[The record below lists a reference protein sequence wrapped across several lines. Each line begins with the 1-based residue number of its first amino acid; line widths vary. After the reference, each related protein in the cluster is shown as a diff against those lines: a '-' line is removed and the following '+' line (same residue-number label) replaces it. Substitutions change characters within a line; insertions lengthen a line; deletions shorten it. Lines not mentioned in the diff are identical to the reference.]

1 MTVKN
6 VKLTFDLDNPKMKP
20 SRDGYGDGLN
30 DAAAKNP
37 NVVAIGADITASTR
51 VDWFVKEHPDRFYD
65 LGIAEQNQMAFAAG
79 MSLMG
84 KVPFVCNY
92 GVFLAGRAWDQIR
105 TTVCYNNLNVK
116 LGGAHGGISVGPDG
130 ATHQALE
137 EISIMRCLPNM
148 KVIVPADS
156 WETRKATRAV
166 AELDGPYYVRFGR
179 EKVPEI
185 TDESTPFEVGKAYCV
200 QDGTDVALIACG
212 VMVYH
217 SVVAARELAKE
228 GISAMVINCHTIKPI
243 DREAIVEAAKKTGA
257 VVTAEEHQLMG
268 GMGSAVSEVLSTEYP
283 VPMQMVGVQDRFGQ
297 SGDPDE
303 LMNAYGLNAEEICKA
318 AKRAIAMKH

>member
-1 MTVKN
+1 MKN

-37 NVVAIGADITASTR
+37 DVVAIGADITASTR

-116 LGGAHGGISVGPDG
+116 LGGAHGGISVGGRCPRRHLSRSGRSDPPG
-130 ATHQALE
+130 A
-137 EISIMRCLPNM
+137 
-148 KVIVPADS
+148 
-156 WETRKATRAV
+156 
-166 AELDGPYYVRFGR
+166 GR
-179 EKVPEI
+179 DLHHEMP
-185 TDESTPFEVGKAYCV
+185 S
-200 QDGTDVALIACG
+200 Q
-212 VMVYH
+212 H
-217 SVVAARELAKE
+217 E
-228 GISAMVINCHTIKPI
+228 GHCS
-243 DREAIVEAAKKTGA
+243 RR
-257 VVTAEEHQLMG
+257 L
-268 GMGSAVSEVLSTEYP
+268 L
-283 VPMQMVGVQDRFGQ
+283 
-297 SGDPDE
+297 GDPQG
-303 LMNAYGLNAEEICKA
+303 NP
-318 AKRAIAMKH
+318 RSR